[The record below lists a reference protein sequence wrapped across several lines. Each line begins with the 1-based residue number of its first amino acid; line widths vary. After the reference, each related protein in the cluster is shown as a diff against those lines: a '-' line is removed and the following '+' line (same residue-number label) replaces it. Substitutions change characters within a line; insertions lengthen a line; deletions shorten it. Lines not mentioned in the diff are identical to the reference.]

1 MFSCASPYIR
11 CRPFSTMC
19 ASSYANAASY
29 ATTAGLVAASSS
41 EWPSSCWRPSPLSVV
56 RPAVAPSTKP
66 RAIWSAAA
74 QNPSPVRWK
83 PNIE

>member
-1 MFSCASPYIR
+1 M
-11 CRPFSTMC
+11 
-19 ASSYANAASY
+19 
-29 ATTAGLVAASSS
+29 LASSS
-41 EWPSSCWRPSPLSVV
+41 EWPSACCRPSPVRVV

-74 QNPSPVRWK
+74 HRPSPVRWK